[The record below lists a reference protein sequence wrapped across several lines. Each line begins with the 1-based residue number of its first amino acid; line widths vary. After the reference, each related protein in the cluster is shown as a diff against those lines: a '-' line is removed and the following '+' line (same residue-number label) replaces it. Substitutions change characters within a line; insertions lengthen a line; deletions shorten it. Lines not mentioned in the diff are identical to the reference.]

1 MPSSCPKC
9 HRVLEE
15 DETCCAQVYFMWR
28 CISCFKL
35 GTGAAIPYGKC
46 FMCGGEVEV
55 IADRD
60 LGDCMRF
67 HAIHDAMQFE
77 LNSFHFFKLARER
90 ATTPEQCIVL
100 EHLYEN
106 GLEHLHE
113 LEEKYHA
120 HLEREMVELAEN
132 EEKPLS
138 DWPSQGI
145 RVKEDAEVADL
156 YEVALETEQRAREHF
171 RQLAE
176 EFPVGLENEL
186 CREVVAEEDEHVA
199 MLQTEMEQLA

>member
-1 MPSSCPKC
+1 M
-9 HRVLEE
+9 
-15 DETCCAQVYFMWR
+15 
-28 CISCFKL
+28 
-35 GTGAAIPYGKC
+35 
-46 FMCGGEVEV
+46 
-55 IADRD
+55 
-60 LGDCMRF
+60 
-67 HAIHDAMQFE
+67 
-77 LNSFHFFKLARER
+77 
-90 ATTPEQCIVL
+90 L

-132 EEKPLS
+132 EEKLLS
-138 DWPSQGI
+138 DWPFRGI

-176 EFPVGLENEL
+176 QFPVGLENEL